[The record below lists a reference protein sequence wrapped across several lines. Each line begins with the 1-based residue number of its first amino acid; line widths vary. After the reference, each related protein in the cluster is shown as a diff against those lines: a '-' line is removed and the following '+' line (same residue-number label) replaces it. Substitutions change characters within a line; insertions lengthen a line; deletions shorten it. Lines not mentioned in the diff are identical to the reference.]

1 MNFTDKSKRSGC
13 VQAMLRL
20 ALFCAFTVTFF
31 VVGWALG
38 AEAQDA
44 PQEDAQEKK
53 GAYSVEAIKHYNRGV
68 ELQQTGYLTLA
79 VKEYQAAI
87 DADNRIEEAYTNLG
101 LIYLAQKSFSKAQ
114 EAFTK
119 ALELKPNT
127 LNSLNGLGSILYA
140 RGKTEEAMEK
150 WKKTLEIDPNFASA
164 HFNIGV
170 AQELGKDNT
179 AAIQSFFQAYEAGER
194 QGKDTN
200 AVSVMA
206 ESYYHIGSIYNK
218 MNHHAQAQLLLK
230 HAIQMLPDAEFV
242 RDAKKQLAALENTF
256 AKESAMGESNSD
268 LKINVMSPPQG
279 HTSHHHNPS
288 PNKDSDKQ
296 HETPQVSQQK
306 SDDSQGQ
313 SAQATEKK
321 RVPLFKKPAFLRGRK
336 SAAKA
341 VDMFIQQPDPKDD
354 LEAKPETPKP

>member
-1 MNFTDKSKRSGC
+1 MNFTDKSKRSL
-13 VQAMLRL
+13 VFAL
-20 ALFCAFTVTFF
+20 AKLSLVIVFAITFA
-31 VVGWALG
+31 GRTN
-38 AEAQDA
+38 AQDA
-44 PQEDAQEKK
+44 ASEETQDKK

-79 VKEYQAAI
+79 IKEYLGAI
-87 DADNRIEEAYTNLG
+87 EADNRIEEAYTNLG

-194 QGKDTN
+194 QGKDNN
-200 AVSVMA
+200 AISVMA

-218 MNHHAQAQLLLK
+218 MNHQAQAQILLK
-230 HAIQMLPDAEFV
+230 QAIQMLPDAEFV
-242 RDAKKQLAALENTF
+242 RDAKKQLAAMENSF
-256 AKESAMGESNSD
+256 AKENSLAEQD
-268 LKINVMSPPQG
+268 TSEVKMNVVSPPSRTTASTQE
-279 HTSHHHNPS
+279 TSH
-288 PNKDSDKQ
+288 
-296 HETPQVSQQK
+296 VSQQK
-306 SDDSQGQ
+306 EEQTSQPAAE
-313 SAQATEKK
+313 SAPKK
-321 RVPLFKKPAFLRGRK
+321 RLPLFKKPSFLGGRK
-336 SAAKA
+336 SAAKS

-354 LEAKPETPKP
+354 LGARPETSKP